1 MTLGRSKQF
10 IVNNTNLL
18 FLIFISHISDALF
31 RTLGL
36 FIRNE
41 KLIRVSSFVK
51 YLKILMTK
59 LNDRSWYY
67 RLTGSVTIL

>member
-1 MTLGRSKQF
+1 MQ
-10 IVNNTNLL
+10 ILL
-18 FLIFISHISDALF
+18 FLIFISHISDALL
-31 RTLGL
+31 RILGL

-41 KLIRVSSFVK
+41 KLVRVSSFVK

-59 LNDRSWYY
+59 LNDHSWYY

>member
-1 MTLGRSKQF
+1 MQ
-10 IVNNTNLL
+10 ILL
-18 FLIFISHISDALF
+18 FLIFISHISDALLHI
-31 RTLGL
+31 LGL

-59 LNDRSWYY
+59 LNDHSWYY

>member
-1 MTLGRSKQF
+1 MQ
-10 IVNNTNLL
+10 ILL